1 MGTAKKKNNLSFD
14 VADIAGTFK
23 PQVAQVKENIKSG
36 VNNFVEGVK
45 ETAQAVGEEVPGVT
59 NLGQSLK
66 GYANMNNYAAD
77 QREAEERL
85 AILEKEAP
93 TYKQSDELTALKGQL
108 QQIES
113 ERPEAFDNKYQ
124 QQIDAL
130 LDKITNREP
139 FKYDFSTDPNWLA
152 ASEQYK
158 RNALL
163 SMENAMG
170 EALGNSGGYGNS
182 YAQQVGQQ
190 AYQQEI
196 SEMTAMI
203 PEFAGQALDVWQAN
217 NSQMMSNLAAL
228 QSQQEADYSR
238 YYNDWQ
244 LWNTDRNYMY
254 QKVQDMSDDEFNRYI
269 TELQRW
275 QIDRS
280 FYADQKQIAI
290 QNQQWQQQ
298 LNEQRRQFNQQMAF
312 NYINMGVN
320 AAVDLTTA
328 GMSAGVQLAGI
339 GVDAALGTAELAMK
353 NKQFNDSLEYD
364 YARLAQEQSQF
375 DASSKAS
382 YDLAMA
388 ELAEERRQF
397 DIKNGVGTQSVS
409 TQSVGSP
416 TKKKSEPTK
425 KKSEPTETNYYDVDK
440 SQLQGPLIP
449 GSTLDSDLAN
459 AKSNVARAQAL
470 AIAFESGAI
479 ETDEELEAYKKKY
492 GLR

>member
-1 MGTAKKKNNLSFD
+1 MGTAKKKNNLSLD
-14 VADIAGTFK
+14 AADIAGTFK
-23 PQVAQVKENIKSG
+23 PQAAQVKENIKSG
-36 VNNFVEGVK
+36 VNNFIEGVK
-45 ETAQAVGEEVPGVT
+45 ETAQTVGEAVPGVT
-59 NLGQSLK
+59 GIGQALK
-66 GYANMNNYAAD
+66 SYANMNNYAAD
-77 QREAEERL
+77 QKEAEEKL
-85 AILEKEAP
+85 AIIEQNSP

-108 QQIES
+108 QQVEN
-113 ERPEAFDNKYQ
+113 EKPAPFENKYQ

-130 LDKITNREP
+130 LDKVTNREP

-158 RNALL
+158 RNAML

-170 EALGNSGGYGNS
+170 EALGNSGGYGSS

-203 PEFAGQALDVWQAN
+203 PEFAGQALNVWQAN

-254 QKVQDMSDDEFNRYI
+254 QKVQDMTDDEFNRYI

-280 FYADQKQIAI
+280 FYAEQKQIAI
-290 QNQQWQQQ
+290 QNQQWQLE
-298 LNEQRRQFNQQMAF
+298 LNERRRQFNSQMAF
-312 NYINMGVN
+312 NYINMGVG
-320 AAVDLTTA
+320 AAVDLTKT
-328 GMSAGVQLAGI
+328 GMTAGVQLVGI
-339 GVDAALGTAELAMK
+339 GADTALGAADLAMQDK
-353 NKQFNDSLEYD
+353 HFNDSLEYD
-364 YARLAQEQSQF
+364 YAR
-375 DASSKAS
+375 DRMD

-397 DIKNGVGTQSVS
+397 DIKNGVGTQTMS
-409 TQSVGSP
+409 TASVGSP
-416 TKKKSEPTK
+416 GSGSTTKKSSGGSNT
-425 KKSEPTETNYYDVDK
+425 SNI
-440 SQLQGPLIP
+440 QGPLIP

-459 AKSNVARAQAL
+459 AKSNSGKAQAL
-470 AIAFESGAI
+470 AIAYENGSI
-479 ETDEELEAYKKKY
+479 NDDELEAYKKKY